1 MATPSLGPQLENML
15 KQGRLPGFASS
26 EMKLWDSLLLWLES
40 CSKKNVVPDHG
51 FGGDWAGLEFE
62 LDDGFIS
69 LLGAIY
75 QKTATYYNGIGKKSS
90 QAKAVE
96 AYMRRIRVLAGA
108 AGLAKSRV
116 TLTRGAHIAF
126 TGGMQAPTLTFIPD
140 PKLGV
145 EFGSAPDQTAVGVAA
160 PEWNVLKC
168 RYYEMP
174 GGGYGAKNHYVLAHM
189 LNHHLN
195 GSGAN
200 ALNLI
205 PFWGGANTEMSAK
218 IEEVVKQ
225 YVNMGVEVD
234 YRITLGPHYGA
245 GYVEG
250 TLDDIL
256 EANHVDNPA
265 DLNKK
270 AKLQYDIVEMEQ
282 FLPRYIRGLAK
293 AKNPSDGKWVVIVN
307 NVKVDNFVPQ
317 TIPELYNA

>member
-1 MATPSLGPQLENML
+1 MAP
-15 KQGRLPGFASS
+15 
-26 EMKLWDSLLLWLES
+26 
-40 CSKKNVVPDHG
+40 
-51 FGGDWAGLEFE
+51 
-62 LDDGFIS
+62 
-69 LLGAIY
+69 
-75 QKTATYYNGIGKKSS
+75 
-90 QAKAVE
+90 
-96 AYMRRIRVLAGA
+96 
-108 AGLAKSRV
+108 
-116 TLTRGAHIAF
+116 
-126 TGGMQAPTLTFIPD
+126 
-140 PKLGV
+140 
-145 EFGSAPDQTAVGVAA
+145 
-160 PEWNVLKC
+160 
-168 RYYEMP
+168 
-174 GGGYGAKNHYVLAHM
+174 
-189 LNHHLN
+189 
-195 GSGAN
+195 GAN